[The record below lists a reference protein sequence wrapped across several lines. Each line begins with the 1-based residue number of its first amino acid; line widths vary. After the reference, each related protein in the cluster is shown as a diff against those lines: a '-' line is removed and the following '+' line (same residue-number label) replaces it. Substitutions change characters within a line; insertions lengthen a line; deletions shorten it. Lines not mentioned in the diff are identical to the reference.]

1 MTVREQRRLR
11 GVRHSGVGDSKPNI
25 PDVGYDCAGR
35 ASGLGDLDGV
45 AKRHDRDVVASN
57 EGNFGLPKERS
68 CSRESSH
75 DQSEADSLHE
85 QLRSQNRNEKVHSSC
100 GPAD

>member
-1 MTVREQRRLR
+1 MLPNFERIEDRQRKCGVDAMTVREQRGLR

-45 AKRHDRDVVASN
+45 AKRHDRDVVAGN
-57 EGNFGLPKERS
+57 ER
-68 CSRESSH
+68 
-75 DQSEADSLHE
+75 
-85 QLRSQNRNEKVHSSC
+85 QLR
-100 GPAD
+100 PA